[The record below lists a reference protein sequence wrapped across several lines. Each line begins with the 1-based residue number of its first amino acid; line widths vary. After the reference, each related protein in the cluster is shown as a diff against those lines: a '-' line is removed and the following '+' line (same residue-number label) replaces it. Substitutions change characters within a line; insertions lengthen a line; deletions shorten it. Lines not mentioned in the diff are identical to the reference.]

1 MPLNL
6 NKKTGDTFS
15 ATEVNAIGAAI
26 DKNEAD
32 IAELRSSMMYWYVDY
47 DEGNNTA
54 LAVGGNMEIR
64 QNYFDMC
71 GRIIVNKNGVAAKL
85 NASDSNYF
93 EDGTAAVHDGS
104 YGQTMAYRPPL
115 YGKVVRLSNSVVR
128 VYKSPTPMQGFVLF
142 NDTIVEGAFLGSVQ
156 NIDGRMCL
164 MSVANTLPKDNI
176 TMSTA
181 WNYAQNYGKDWG
193 LMNWTA
199 WNADNLL
206 AHDFCKNRNVRPTLG
221 SGIIGGTN
229 VGDAAGVAYTIPS
242 GCTLSLGNATGKV
255 SVTAPDSVEKFSEVS
270 LFGKESAWG
279 KKLQFIAGNIHNGN
293 TIYIWDDNKVV
304 NGNPPSGVNYRT
316 AYFNNEKT
324 DNWKGVLKMAFNEKA
339 DMLPIAWQASR
350 NETLNYAASWYLS
363 GAGEILLGGG
373 RASSGSYC
381 APGYVAAFNV
391 FGGSDWGIVPR
402 LSFYGKL
409 NFVNGKELV
418 ASAAKNLN
426 S

>member
-47 DEGNNTA
+47 DEGNNTV
-54 LAVGGNMEIR
+54 LSVGGNMEIR

-71 GRIIVNKNGVAAKL
+71 GRIIVNKNGDAARL
-85 NASDSNYF
+85 RANDSNYF
-93 EDGTAAVHDGS
+93 EDGTAAIHDGS

-115 YGKVVRLSNSVVR
+115 YGKVVRLSESVVR
-128 VYKSPTPMQGFVLF
+128 VYKSPTPMQGFSLLY
-142 NDTIVEGAFLGSVQ
+142 DTIVEGAFLGSTQTIEGKV
-156 NIDGRMCL
+156 CL
-164 MSVANTLPKDNI
+164 MSIANTLPKDSI
-176 TMSTA
+176 SMSTA
-181 WNYAQNYGKDWG
+181 WGYAQNYGKDWG

-229 VGDAAGVAYTIPS
+229 SGTAAGVAYTIPS

-255 SVTAPDSVEKFSEVS
+255 SVTAPDTTEQFSEVS

-279 KKLQFIAGNIHNGN
+279 KKWQFIAGNIHNGS

-304 NGNPPSGVNYRT
+304 NRNPPSGVNYRT
-316 AYFNNEKT
+316 AYFNNDTNSSGKCPI
-324 DNWKGVLKMAFNEKA
+324 KMAFGEKA
-339 DMLPIAWQASR
+339 DLLPTNFQASA
-350 NETLNYAASWYLS
+350 NTTLNYAAAWYMN
-363 GAGEILLGGG
+363 GGG
-373 RASSGSYC
+373 DLLRGGGCAYDGSVC
-381 APGYVAAFNV
+381 APGCVGAGYV
-391 FGGSDWGIVPR
+391 FGHSSWDFVPR
-402 LSFYGKL
+402 LSYYGKL

-418 ASAAKNLN
+418 AAAG
-426 S
+426 

>member
-1 MPLNL
+1 MLNI

-15 ATEVNAIGAAI
+15 AAELNTIGAAI
-26 DKNEAD
+26 DQNTRD
-32 IAELRSSMMYWYVDY
+32 IEEIRGTMMYWYVDY

-54 LAVGGNMEIR
+54 LTIGGNMEIR

-71 GRIIVNKNGVAAKL
+71 GRIIVNREGKAAKL
-85 NASDSNYF
+85 NAADSNFF
-93 EDGTAAVHDGS
+93 EDGTPAKHDGT

-142 NDTIVEGAFLGSVQ
+142 NDAIVEGAFLGSVKT
-156 NIDGRMCL
+156 IGDKICL
-164 MSVANTLPKDNI
+164 MSTANTLPKDSI

-181 WNYAQNYGKDWG
+181 WTYAQNYGKDWG

-199 WNADNLL
+199 WNADILL
-206 AHDFCKNRNVRPTLG
+206 AHDFCKNRNVRPILG

-229 VGDAAGVAYTIPS
+229 VGNSTGVAYTIPS
-242 GCTLSLGNATGKV
+242 GCTLALGNASGKIA
-255 SVTAPDSVEKFSEVS
+255 VTAPDSTEKFSEVS

-279 KKLQFIAGNIHNGN
+279 KKWQFIAGNIHNKN

-304 NGNPPSGVNYRT
+304 NGNPPAGVNYRT
-316 AYFNNEKT
+316 AYFNNKT
-324 DNWKGVLKMAFNEKA
+324 PEGSYGALKMAFNEKA
-339 DMLPIAWQASR
+339 DLLPIEYQSSR
-350 NETLNYAASWYLS
+350 NETLNYAASWYLN
-363 GAGEILLGGG
+363 GGG
-373 RASSGSYC
+373 DILRGGGDARPGSPC
-381 APGYVAAFNV
+381 CPGYVDAFVV
-391 FGGSDWGIVPR
+391 FGSSSWYTVPR

-418 ASAAKNLN
+418 ASA

>member
-54 LAVGGNMEIR
+54 LTVGGNMEIR
-64 QNYFDMC
+64 QNYFDLC
-71 GRIIVNKNGVAAKL
+71 GRIIVNKNGDAAKL
-85 NASDSNYF
+85 RASDSNYF

-115 YGKVVRLSNSVVR
+115 YGKVVRLSDSVVR
-128 VYKSPTPMQGFVLF
+128 LYKSPTPMQGFVLL
-142 NDTIVEGAFLGSVQ
+142 NDTIVEGAFLGSTQTIQDKV
-156 NIDGRMCL
+156 CL
-164 MSVANTLPKDNI
+164 MSVANTLPKDSI
-176 TMSTA
+176 SMSTA
-181 WNYAQNYGKDWG
+181 WQYAQNYGENWG

-199 WNADNLL
+199 WNADTLL

-229 VGDAAGVAYTIPS
+229 SGSPSGVAYTIPS
-242 GCTLSLGNATGKV
+242 GCTLSLGNASGKV
-255 SVTAPDSVEKFSEVS
+255 SVTAPDSSESFSEVS

-279 KKLQFIAGNIHNGN
+279 KKWQFIAGNIHNGS

-304 NGNPPSGVNYRT
+304 NGNPPSGVHFRT
-316 AYFNNEKT
+316 AYFNNINNGGKCPT
-324 DNWKGVLKMAFNEKA
+324 KMTFGEKA
-339 DMLPIAWQASR
+339 DLLPTAFQAS
-350 NETLNYAASWYLS
+350 NNITLNYAAMWWTN
-363 GAGEILLGGG
+363 GGGEILLGGG
-373 RASSGSYC
+373 AAGYGSSC
-381 APGYVAAFNV
+381 APGFVDAFDG
-391 FGGSDWGIVPR
+391 FGYASWHIVPR
-402 LSFYGKL
+402 LSYYGKL
-409 NFVNGKELV
+409 RFVNGKELV
-418 ASAAKNLN
+418 ASVG
-426 S
+426 